1 MGWKAVGYHLS
12 IQDKLRLTTSR
23 IPLAFEY
30 LTPIQVCDAFSRA
43 LQRPV
48 TYVRGPIQIEINIP
62 AGYRE
67 QLSILQ
73 NVLGVQEA
81 PYFGPDLEP
90 NCTAISRELWEGN
103 RSMEEYARE
112 VFPVEESNNGL
123 TWMDEG
129 DEPNREVEIDFS
141 SLTF

>member
-1 MGWKAVGYHLS
+1 M
-12 IQDKLRLTTSR
+12 DR

-30 LTPIQVCDAFSRA
+30 LTPIQVCAAFSQA

-62 AGYRE
+62 SGYQE
-67 QLSILQ
+67 QLSVLQ
-73 NVLGVQEA
+73 NVLGAHEA

-90 NCTAISRELWEGN
+90 NCTAISNELWEGN
-103 RSMEEYARE
+103 RSIEEYARE

>member
-1 MGWKAVGYHLS
+1 
-12 IQDKLRLTTSR
+12 LTNRFS

-30 LTPIQVCDAFSRA
+30 LTPHEVCEAFSTA

-48 TYVRGPIQIEINIP
+48 TYVRGPIHIEINVP
-62 AGYRE
+62 QGYRE
-67 QLSILQ
+67 QLTAIE
-73 NVLGVQEA
+73 NVLGKQEA

-90 NCTAISRELWEGN
+90 KCTVVARGIWEGY
-103 RSMEEYARE
+103 RSIEEYARE

-129 DEPNREVEIDFS
+129 DDNEPNFEVEIDFS
-141 SLTF
+141 ALTF